1 METLCSGFGL
11 LEGPVWDPD
20 RGLLFADA
28 DRGGDLLP

>member
-11 LEGPVWDPD
+11 LEGPVCDPA

-28 DRGGDLLP
+28 DRGGRRP